1 MRLGR
6 VRAQAIA
13 RSTLAET
20 GRVKESGSAVPMG
33 SFSRPNAR
41 VVWAAM
47 LNLLFVFGL
56 VFGIV
61 VVVLVVAG
69 VVSAVVTGVGWL
81 NAAILD
87 ARVDKL

>member
-1 MRLGR
+1 LQ
-6 VRAQAIA
+6 VW
-13 RSTLAET
+13 
-20 GRVKESGSAVPMG
+20 
-33 SFSRPNAR
+33 FSRPSAQ
-41 VVWAAM
+41 VVSTAM
-47 LNLLFVFGL
+47 VNLLFVFGL

-61 VVVLVVAG
+61 VVVLVAAG

>member
-1 MRLGR
+1 
-6 VRAQAIA
+6 
-13 RSTLAET
+13 
-20 GRVKESGSAVPMG
+20 
-33 SFSRPNAR
+33 
-41 VVWAAM
+41 M

-61 VVVLVVAG
+61 VLVLLVAG